1 VPVAILLAS
10 PSRFDRVRREGGA
23 HDRAR
28 KTSAMRLVPLPGPDR
43 QDPVL
48 TRTSPCFCV
57 RAPARHAWNS
67 TAWRVLCGWDQS
79 CATIGAPDSDCLV
92 VEKLQPPAQLL
103 RILQYQLRLRSGS
116 CSSEYGPRPRSG
128 VKSTSRLP
136 ATSRREPRGEHSCLI
151 VGVAVM
157 SNERCR
163 CKEASS
169 KLWGKQILNPS
180 STRPEARRQQR
191 I

>member
-43 QDPVL
+43 QEPVHPDVPVFL
-48 TRTSPCFCV
+48 
-57 RAPARHAWNS
+57 PARHAWNS

-116 CSSEYGPRPRSG
+116 CSGEYGPRPRSG

-136 ATSRREPRGEHSCLI
+136 ATSRREPRGEHS
-151 VGVAVM
+151 VPN
-157 SNERCR
+157 SR
-163 CKEASS
+163 SS
-169 KLWGKQILNPS
+169 S
-180 STRPEARRQQR
+180 HV
-191 I
+191 